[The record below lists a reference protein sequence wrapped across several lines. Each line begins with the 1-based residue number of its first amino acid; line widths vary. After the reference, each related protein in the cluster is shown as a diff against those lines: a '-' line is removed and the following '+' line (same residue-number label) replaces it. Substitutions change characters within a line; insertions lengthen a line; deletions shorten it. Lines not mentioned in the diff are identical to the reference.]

1 MWMLSFVPDSLLIWI
16 VNTIL
21 IIGAVGS
28 FLSFFVLHKILNR
41 IPALAPYYLLIQVVS
56 AVLLIAGIYFKG
68 GYDVEASWRDK
79 IKVAQEKAA
88 IAEQQA
94 KEANVKLDAEIK
106 KKQRVVKENTIVYR
120 DRIREVAKV
129 IDKECKV
136 APEAIDIHN
145 AAAKNKSVGAAK

>member
-1 MWMLSFVPDSLLIWI
+1 MLSFVPDSLLIWI

-21 IIGAVGS
+21 VIGAVGS
-28 FLSFFVLHKILNR
+28 FLSFFVLHKILNK

-56 AVLLIAGIYFKG
+56 AVLLVAGIYFKG
-68 GYDVEASWRDK
+68 GYDVEAGWRDK
-79 IKVAQEKAA
+79 IRVAQEKAA
-88 IAEQQA
+88 LAEAQA

-120 DRIREVAKV
+120 DRIREVEKI

-145 AAAKNKSVGAAK
+145 AAAKNKSLGTAK

>member
-1 MWMLSFVPDSLLIWI
+1 MLSFVPDSLLIWI

-21 IIGAVGS
+21 VIGAVGS

-68 GYDVEASWRDK
+68 GYDVEASWRDRVR
-79 IKVAQEKAA
+79 VAQEKAVL
-88 IAEQQA
+88 AEQQA

-120 DRIREVAKV
+120 DRIREVEKI

-145 AAAKNKSVGAAK
+145 AAAKNKPLGGKQ

>member
-21 IIGAVGS
+21 VIGAIGS
-28 FLSFFVLHKILNR
+28 FLSFFVLHKILNK

-68 GYDVEASWRDK
+68 GYDVEAGWRDK
-79 IKVAQEKAA
+79 IRVAQEKAA
-88 IAEQQA
+88 LAEQQA

-120 DRIREVAKV
+120 DRIREVEKI

-145 AAAKNKSVGAAK
+145 AAAKNKPLEKKQ

>member
-1 MWMLSFVPDSLLIWI
+1 MLSFVPDSLLIWI

-28 FLSFFVLHKILNR
+28 FLSFFVLHKLLNK

-56 AVLLIAGIYFKG
+56 AVLLVAGIYFKG

-79 IKVAQEKAA
+79 IRVAQEKAA
-88 IAEQQA
+88 LAEQQA

-106 KKQRVVKENTIVYR
+106 KKQQVVKENTIVYR
-120 DRIREVAKV
+120 DRIREVEKI

-145 AAAKNKSVGAAK
+145 AAAKNKSLEKKQ

>member
-21 IIGAVGS
+21 VIGAIGS
-28 FLSFFVLHKILNR
+28 FLSFFVLHKILNK

-56 AVLLIAGIYFKG
+56 AVLLVSGIYFKG
-68 GYDVEASWRDK
+68 GYDVEAGWRDK
-79 IKVAQEKAA
+79 IRVAQEKAA
-88 IAEQQA
+88 LAEAQA
-94 KEANVKLDAEIK
+94 KEANTKLDAEVK
-106 KKQRVVKENTIVYR
+106 KKQKIVKENTIVYR
-120 DRIREVAKV
+120 DRIREVQTV

-145 AAAKNKSVGAAK
+145 AAAKNKSLEKKQ

>member
-1 MWMLSFVPDSLLIWI
+1 MLSFVPDSLLIWI

-21 IIGAVGS
+21 VIGAVGS
-28 FLSFFVLHKILNR
+28 FLSFFVLHRLLNK

-56 AVLLIAGIYFKG
+56 AVLLVAGIYFKG

-79 IKVAQEKAA
+79 IRVAQEKAA
-88 IAEQQA
+88 LAEQQA

-120 DRIREVAKV
+120 DRIKEVAV
-129 IDKECKV
+129 IMDKECKV

-145 AAAKNKSVGAAK
+145 AAAKNKSLEKKQ

>member
-21 IIGAVGS
+21 VIGAIGS
-28 FLSFFVLHKILNR
+28 FLSFFVLHKILNK

-56 AVLLIAGIYFKG
+56 AVLLVAGIYFKG
-68 GYDVEASWRDK
+68 GYDVEAGWRDK
-79 IKVAQEKAA
+79 IRVAQEKAA
-88 IAEQQA
+88 LAEQQA

-120 DRIREVAKV
+120 DRIREVEKI

-145 AAAKNKSVGAAK
+145 AAAKNKSLGTAK

>member
-21 IIGAVGS
+21 VIGAVGS
-28 FLSFFVLHKILNR
+28 FLSFFVLHKLLNK

-79 IKVAQEKAA
+79 IRIAQEKAA
-88 IAEQQA
+88 LAEQQA

-106 KKQRVVKENTIVYR
+106 KKQQVVKENTIVYR
-120 DRIREVAKV
+120 DRIREVEKI

-145 AAAKNKSVGAAK
+145 AAAKNKPLEKKQ

>member
-1 MWMLSFVPDSLLIWI
+1 MLSFVPDSLLIWI

-21 IIGAVGS
+21 VIGAVGS
-28 FLSFFVLHKILNR
+28 FLSFFVLHKILNK

-56 AVLLIAGIYFKG
+56 AVLLVAGIYFKG
-68 GYDVEASWRDK
+68 GYDVEANWRDK
-79 IKVAQEKAA
+79 IRVAQEKAA
-88 IAEQQA
+88 LAEQQA

-120 DRIREVAKV
+120 DRIREVEKI

-145 AAAKNKSVGAAK
+145 AAAKNNSLGTAK

>member
-1 MWMLSFVPDSLLIWI
+1 MLSFVPDSLLIWI

-21 IIGAVGS
+21 VIGAVGS
-28 FLSFFVLHKILNR
+28 FLSFFVLHKILNK

-56 AVLLIAGIYFKG
+56 AVLLVVGIYFKG

-79 IKVAQEKAA
+79 IRVAQEKAA
-88 IAEQQA
+88 LAEQQA

-120 DRIREVAKV
+120 DRIREVEKI

-145 AAAKNKSVGAAK
+145 AAAKNKPLEKKQ

>member
-21 IIGAVGS
+21 VIGAVGS

-68 GYDVEASWRDK
+68 GYDVEASWRDRVR
-79 IKVAQEKAA
+79 VAQEKAVL
-88 IAEQQA
+88 AEQQA

-120 DRIREVAKV
+120 DRIREVEKI

-145 AAAKNKSVGAAK
+145 AAAKNKSLGTAK

>member
-1 MWMLSFVPDSLLIWI
+1 MLSFVPDSLLIWI

-28 FLSFFVLHKILNR
+28 FLSFFVLHKLLNK

-79 IKVAQEKAA
+79 IRVAQEKAA
-88 IAEQQA
+88 LAEAQA
-94 KEANVKLDAEIK
+94 AELNTKLNSEIK
-106 KKQRVVKENTIVYR
+106 KKQRVVTENTIVYR
-120 DRIREVAKV
+120 DRIREVEKI

-136 APEAIDIHN
+136 ASEAIDIHN
-145 AAAKNKSVGAAK
+145 AAAKNKPLEKKQ

>member
-1 MWMLSFVPDSLLIWI
+1 MLSFVPDSLLIWI

-28 FLSFFVLHKILNR
+28 FLSFFVLHKLLNK

-79 IKVAQEKAA
+79 IRVAQEKAA
-88 IAEQQA
+88 LAEQQA
-94 KEANVKLDAEIK
+94 AELNTKLNSEIK
-106 KKQRVVKENTIVYR
+106 KKQRVVTENTIVYR
-120 DRIREVAKV
+120 DRIREVEKI

-145 AAAKNKSVGAAK
+145 AAAKNKPLEKKQ

>member
-1 MWMLSFVPDSLLIWI
+1 MLSFVPDSFLIWI

-28 FLSFFVLHKILNR
+28 FLSFFVLHKILNK

-56 AVLLIAGIYFKG
+56 AVLLVAGIYFKG

-79 IKVAQEKAA
+79 VRIAQEKAA
-88 IAEQQA
+88 LAEQQA

-106 KKQRVVKENTIVYR
+106 KKQRVVKENTVVYR
-120 DRIREVAKV
+120 DRIREVEKI

-145 AAAKNKSVGAAK
+145 AAAKNKPLEKKQ

>member
-1 MWMLSFVPDSLLIWI
+1 MLSFVPDSLLIWI

-21 IIGAVGS
+21 IIGAIGS
-28 FLSFFVLHKILNR
+28 FLSFFVLHKLLNK

-79 IKVAQEKAA
+79 IRVAQEKAA
-88 IAEQQA
+88 LAEQQA
-94 KEANVKLDAEIK
+94 KEANTKLDAEIK

-120 DRIREVAKV
+120 DRIREVEKI

-145 AAAKNKSVGAAK
+145 SAAKNKSLGTVK

>member
-21 IIGAVGS
+21 VIGAVGS
-28 FLSFFVLHKILNR
+28 FLSFFVLHKLLNK

-56 AVLLIAGIYFKG
+56 AVLLVAGIYFKG

-79 IKVAQEKAA
+79 IRVAQEKAA
-88 IAEQQA
+88 LAEQQA
-94 KEANVKLDAEIK
+94 KEANVKLNAEIK
-106 KKQRVVKENTIVYR
+106 KKQQVVKENTIVYR
-120 DRIREVAKV
+120 DRIREVEKI

-145 AAAKNKSVGAAK
+145 AAAKNKPLEKKQ

>member
-1 MWMLSFVPDSLLIWI
+1 MWMLSFVPDSFLIWI

-21 IIGAVGS
+21 VIGAVGS
-28 FLSFFVLHKILNR
+28 FLSFFVLHKILNK

-56 AVLLIAGIYFKG
+56 AVLLVAGIYFKG
-68 GYDVEASWRDK
+68 GYDVEAGWRDK
-79 IKVAQEKAA
+79 IRVAQEKAA
-88 IAEQQA
+88 LAEAQA

-120 DRIREVAKV
+120 DRIREVEKI

-145 AAAKNKSVGAAK
+145 AAAKNKSLGTAK

>member
-21 IIGAVGS
+21 VIGAIGS
-28 FLSFFVLHKILNR
+28 FLSFFVLHKILNK

-56 AVLLIAGIYFKG
+56 AVLLVSGIYFKG
-68 GYDVEASWRDK
+68 GYDVEAGWRDK
-79 IKVAQEKAA
+79 IRVAQEKAA
-88 IAEQQA
+88 LAEQQA

-120 DRIREVAKV
+120 DRIREVEKI

-145 AAAKNKSVGAAK
+145 AAAKNKSLGTAK

>member
-1 MWMLSFVPDSLLIWI
+1 MWMLSFVPDSLLLWI

-21 IIGAVGS
+21 IVGAIGS
-28 FLSFFVLHKILNR
+28 FLSFFVLHKILNKF
-41 IPALAPYYLLIQVVS
+41 PALAPYHLLIQIIS

-79 IKVAQEKAA
+79 VRVAQEKAA
-88 IAEQQA
+88 LAEAQA
-94 KEANVKLDAEIK
+94 KEANTKLDAEIK
-106 KKQRVVKENTIVYR
+106 KKQKVVKENTVVYR
-120 DRIREVAKV
+120 DRIREVEKI

-145 AAAKNKSVGAAK
+145 AAAKNKSLGTVK

>member
-1 MWMLSFVPDSLLIWI
+1 MWMLSFVPDSLLLWI

-28 FLSFFVLHKILNR
+28 FLSFFVLHRLLNK
-41 IPALAPYYLLIQVVS
+41 IPALAPYYLLIQIVS
-56 AVLLIAGIYFKG
+56 AVLLVAGIYFKG

-79 IKVAQEKAA
+79 IRVAQEKAA
-88 IAEQQA
+88 LAEQQA
-94 KEANVKLDAEIK
+94 KEANVKLNAEIK
-106 KKQRVVKENTIVYR
+106 KKQQVIKENTVVYR
-120 DRIREVAKV
+120 DRIREVEKI

-145 AAAKNKSVGAAK
+145 AAAKNTPLEKKQ

>member
-1 MWMLSFVPDSLLIWI
+1 MLSFVPDSLLIWI

-28 FLSFFVLHKILNR
+28 FLSFFVLHKLLNK

-79 IKVAQEKAA
+79 IRVAQEKAA
-88 IAEQQA
+88 LAEAQA
-94 KEANVKLDAEIK
+94 AELNTKLNSEIK
-106 KKQRVVKENTIVYR
+106 KKQRVVTENTIVYR
-120 DRIREVAKV
+120 DRIREVEKI

-145 AAAKNKSVGAAK
+145 AAAKNKPLEKKQ

>member
-1 MWMLSFVPDSLLIWI
+1 MLSFVPDSLLIWI

-28 FLSFFVLHKILNR
+28 FLSFFVLHKILNK

-56 AVLLIAGIYFKG
+56 AVLLVAGIYFKG
-68 GYDVEASWRDK
+68 GYDVEAGWRDK
-79 IKVAQEKAA
+79 IRVAQEKAA
-88 IAEQQA
+88 LAEAQA

-120 DRIREVAKV
+120 DRIREVEKI

-145 AAAKNKSVGAAK
+145 AAAKNKSLGTAK

>member
-1 MWMLSFVPDSLLIWI
+1 MLSFVPDSLLIWI

-21 IIGAVGS
+21 VIGAIGS
-28 FLSFFVLHKILNR
+28 FLSFFVLHKILNK

-79 IKVAQEKAA
+79 VRVAQEKAVL
-88 IAEQQA
+88 AEQQA

-120 DRIREVAKV
+120 DRIREVEKI

-145 AAAKNKSVGAAK
+145 AAAKNKPLEKKQ

>member
-28 FLSFFVLHKILNR
+28 FLSFFVLHRLLNK

-68 GYDVEASWRDK
+68 GYDVEASWR
-79 IKVAQEKAA
+79 EKLRV
-88 IAEQQA
+88 AEQKAQLAEAQA
-94 KEANVKLDAEIK
+94 KEANSKIQTKIVEKVK
-106 KKQRVVKENTIVYR
+106 VVKENTIVYR
-120 DRIREVAKV
+120 DRIKEVETI

-145 AAAKNKSVGAAK
+145 AAAKNKSLEKKQ

>member
-28 FLSFFVLHKILNR
+28 FLSFFVLHKLLNK

-56 AVLLIAGIYFKG
+56 AVLLVAGIYFKG

-79 IKVAQEKAA
+79 IRVAQEKAA
-88 IAEQQA
+88 LAEQQA
-94 KEANVKLDAEIK
+94 KEANVKLDAEVK
-106 KKQRVVKENTIVYR
+106 KKQKIVKENTIVYR
-120 DRIREVAKV
+120 DRIREVEKI

-145 AAAKNKSVGAAK
+145 AAAKNKPLEKKQ